1 MQGQSRRGGLPGGR
15 RGGPGSG
22 LGLGRRE
29 GSDRQPN
36 LFGNTPVST
45 PQGIGGMTPG
55 PGPGGV
61 MVAGATPPRAGQ
73 SVAQGGTT
81 AGFAGQGGGRSLQN
95 LFSPQP
101 TPAQGIATIPTDQGV
116 MFGPP
121 APPPSFF
128 NRPDL
133 PAFGFAFEDVYG
145 TETPAYES
153 GEDVLD
159 NLKNILDS
167 IRNPE
172 FDLGPGTIN
181 LKVDPFAEEG
191 GINFTVPLGPQSSL
205 INPDTSGIM
214 QMAEVTAPDL
224 RAINFGRSQGLG
236 EVEMPRSQ
244 FPLMTDDEY
253 RGVMEGT
260 ITEPGEY
267 EMRDGTLQP
276 VEKGGFLSLF
286 GIG

>member
-15 RGGPGSG
+15 RAGPGSG

-36 LFGNTPVST
+36 LFGNTPVNT
-45 PQGIGGMTPG
+45 RIGVGGMTPG
-55 PGPGGV
+55 PGPGGI
-61 MVAGATPPRAGQ
+61 MVAGATPPSAGE

-81 AGFAGQGGGRSLQN
+81 AGFAGQDGGRGRSLQN

-121 APPPSFF
+121 APPTPRPFF
-128 NRPDL
+128 NLPDL

-159 NLKNILDS
+159 RLKDILDS
-167 IRNPE
+167 IPSPE
-172 FDLGPGTIN
+172 FDLGPGTVNIDF
-181 LKVDPFAEEG
+181 DPFAEEG
-191 GINFTVPLGPQSSL
+191 GIDFTVPLGPQSSL
-205 INPDTSGIM
+205 VNPDTSGIM
-214 QMAEVTAPDL
+214 QMADASQATIGQIQRMKEAGLSEDFAKDQFKGTEVTPE
-224 RAINFGRSQGLG
+224 
-236 EVEMPRSQ
+236 EVEGI
-244 FPLMTDDEY
+244 Y
-253 RGVMEGT
+253 RGT
-260 ITEPGEY
+260 ITSPTGQY
-267 EMRDGTLQP
+267 A
-276 VEKGGFLSLF
+276 
-286 GIG
+286 II